1 MGELTIAKSAG
12 FCFGVTRAVNM
23 VYEAIEKEN
32 VPIYTYGP
40 IIHND
45 EVVKDM
51 EKNGVTVINDLDE
64 LSSHEKGVMIIRS
77 HGISKAEYDRIKNC
91 GFEVLNATCPFVSK
105 IHRYV
110 EDYSS
115 KGYDIIIVGSPKHP
129 EVCGIKGWADEK
141 CHVTIINA
149 PEDAENYMKNSTKKL
164 CIVSQTTFNYNK
176 FQDIVEIIAKK
187 GYDITVLNT
196 ICNATEVRQTE
207 ARKVAQCSDV
217 MIVIGD
223 RHSSNTQKL
232 FEICKNECK
241 NTYYIQTSD
250 EMDYTQIRSN
260 NNVGITAGASPQ
272 IISLRRFQRMSE
284 MSFEQMLEES
294 FKTIRNGEVVEGTV
308 IDVKPDEIFLNI
320 GYKSD
325 GIITRNEYTNEPNV
339 DLTTVVKVGD
349 KMEAKVVKL
358 NDGEGQVILS
368 YKRLQAEKGSKRLEE
383 AFENQEVLK
392 AKVTQVLAGGVCVS
406 VDETR
411 VFIPASLVSDTYEKD
426 LNKFKDQEIEFI
438 ITEFDP
444 RKRRIIGNRKVLLV
458 EQKAKQQE
466 ELLANLHVGDVI
478 EGTVKNVTD
487 FGAFIDLGGVDGLLH
502 ISEMS
507 WGRVE
512 NPKKVFTVGQTVRV
526 FVKNINGSKIALS
539 MKFDDENPWNG
550 ATEKFAPGNIVK
562 GKVARMTDFGAFI
575 ELAPGVDALLHVS
588 QISKDHVE
596 KPSDVLKIGQEVE
609 AKVVEFNEDDKKISL
624 SMKALLDSEDDGADV
639 ADVNIDE
646 VASDNE

>member
-1 MGELTIAKSAG
+1 M
-12 FCFGVTRAVNM
+12 
-23 VYEAIEKEN
+23 
-32 VPIYTYGP
+32 
-40 IIHND
+40 
-45 EVVKDM
+45 
-51 EKNGVTVINDLDE
+51 LD
-64 LSSHEKGVMIIRS
+64 
-77 HGISKAEYDRIKNC
+77 A
-91 GFEVLNATCPFVSK
+91 
-105 IHRYV
+105 
-110 EDYSS
+110 
-115 KGYDIIIVGSPKHP
+115 
-129 EVCGIKGWADEK
+129 
-141 CHVTIINA
+141 
-149 PEDAENYMKNSTKKL
+149 
-164 CIVSQTTFNYNK
+164 
-176 FQDIVEIIAKK
+176 
-187 GYDITVLNT
+187 
-196 ICNATEVRQTE
+196 
-207 ARKVAQCSDV
+207 
-217 MIVIGD
+217 
-223 RHSSNTQKL
+223 
-232 FEICKNECK
+232 
-241 NTYYIQTSD
+241 
-250 EMDYTQIRSN
+250 
-260 NNVGITAGASPQ
+260 
-272 IISLRRFQRMSE
+272 
-284 MSFEQMLEES
+284 S
-294 FKTIRNGEVVEGTV
+294 FKTVRAGDVVEGKV
-308 IDVKPDEIFLNI
+308 LAVKPDEIILNI
-320 GYKSD
+320 GTKAD
-325 GIITRNEYTNEPNV
+325 GVITRSEYSNDSNL
-339 DLTTVVKVGD
+339 DLTTVTSVGST
-349 KMEAKVVKL
+349 MEAVVVKYSET
-358 NDGEGQVILS
+358 EGQVTLS
-368 YKRLQAEKGSKRLEE
+368 YKRLAQERGNKRLEE
-383 AFENQEVLK
+383 AFNNNEVLK
-392 AKVTQVLAGGVCVS
+392 AKVVQVLNGGLS
-406 VDETR
+406 ADVDGAR
-411 VFIPASLVSDTYEKD
+411 VFIPASLVSDTYERD
-426 LNKFKDQEIEFI
+426 LSKYKDQEIEFI

-466 ELLANLHVGDVI
+466 ELLSNLHVGDVI

>member
-141 CHVTIINA
+141 CHVTIINS
-149 PEDAENYMKNSTKKL
+149 PEDAENYTKNSTKKL

-187 GYDITVLNT
+187 GYDITVL
-196 ICNATEVRQTE
+196 NATEVRQTE

-260 NNVGITAGASPQ
+260 NNVGITAGASTPNN
-272 IISLRRFQRMSE
+272 II
-284 MSFEQMLEES
+284 EEVS
-294 FKTIRNGEVVEGTV
+294 KNV
-308 IDVKPDEIFLNI
+308 
-320 GYKSD
+320 
-325 GIITRNEYTNEPNV
+325 RNE
-339 DLTTVVKVGD
+339 L
-349 KMEAKVVKL
+349 
-358 NDGEGQVILS
+358 
-368 YKRLQAEKGSKRLEE
+368 
-383 AFENQEVLK
+383 
-392 AKVTQVLAGGVCVS
+392 
-406 VDETR
+406 
-411 VFIPASLVSDTYEKD
+411 
-426 LNKFKDQEIEFI
+426 
-438 ITEFDP
+438 
-444 RKRRIIGNRKVLLV
+444 
-458 EQKAKQQE
+458 
-466 ELLANLHVGDVI
+466 
-478 EGTVKNVTD
+478 
-487 FGAFIDLGGVDGLLH
+487 
-502 ISEMS
+502 
-507 WGRVE
+507 
-512 NPKKVFTVGQTVRV
+512 
-526 FVKNINGSKIALS
+526 
-539 MKFDDENPWNG
+539 
-550 ATEKFAPGNIVK
+550 
-562 GKVARMTDFGAFI
+562 
-575 ELAPGVDALLHVS
+575 
-588 QISKDHVE
+588 
-596 KPSDVLKIGQEVE
+596 
-609 AKVVEFNEDDKKISL
+609 
-624 SMKALLDSEDDGADV
+624 
-639 ADVNIDE
+639 
-646 VASDNE
+646 